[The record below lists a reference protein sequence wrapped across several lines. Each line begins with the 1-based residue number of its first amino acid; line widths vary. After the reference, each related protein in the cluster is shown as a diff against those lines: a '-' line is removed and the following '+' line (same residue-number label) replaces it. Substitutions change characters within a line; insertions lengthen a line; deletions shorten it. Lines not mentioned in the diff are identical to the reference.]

1 MTVGKDFTMRY
12 AIIGLLLCATL
23 ILAGCSLAFGGSGEG
38 ITGSGN
44 LVSRNFDFT
53 GFETIDA
60 GSNFHVDIQRGEGF
74 AVKVTSDDNFIDNL
88 RVTSSGGKL
97 TLGIK
102 PGNWSLNNVTMRAD
116 VTLPALK
123 GVTGRANAV
132 VRFDRF
138 EPASFTLDLSG
149 NAIAEGKVNAGK
161 VEVSADSNGQAR
173 LAGATE
179 SLEARGKGNAILTL
193 RELAAKQAD
202 VDMDGNAMATVQAT
216 QSLNYSL
223 RGNAGLTYSGGAQL
237 GKQQT
242 GGNSQAHGQ

>member
-1 MTVGKDFTMRY
+1 MRY
-12 AIIGLLLCATL
+12 AIVALALCAILTL
-23 ILAGCSLAFGGSGEG
+23 SGCSLALGVSSNG

-60 GSNFHVDIQRGEGF
+60 GSNFHVDVRRGDGF

-88 RVTSSGGKL
+88 KVTSSGGKL

-102 PGNWSLNNVTMRAD
+102 PGSWSLNNVTMKAE

-123 GVTGRANAV
+123 AVIGRANAV
-132 VRFDRF
+132 VRFDQF
-138 EPASFTLDLSG
+138 EPANFTLDLSG

-161 VEVSADSNGQAR
+161 ADVTADSNAQAR
-173 LAGATE
+173 LTGAAD
-179 SLEARGKGNAILTL
+179 SLEVHGQGNAVLTL
-193 RELAAKQAD
+193 RDLAAKQVY
-202 VDMDGNAMATVQAT
+202 VDMNSNAMASVQAT
-216 QSLNYSL
+216 QSLDYSL
-223 RGNAGLTYSGGAQL
+223 SGNAGLTYRGGAKV

-242 GGNSQAHGQ
+242 GGNSWARGGQ